1 MTGEASAETFAV
13 TGARLAG
20 RVAVVTGASS
30 GIGRASALRLAA
42 EGAHVVAADLH
53 PEPRAALPGQVPT
66 HELISGGGGSAQ
78 YVPAD
83 VTDAEAVDL
92 LVKAATGV
100 TGRLD
105 VVVNNAGRFNLAPLL
120 ETTDDKW
127 DEDLDLNLRSQFL
140 MCRRVVE
147 QYLTQEPVHEVRG
160 RIVNVASQLGV
171 TAPPN
176 AVTYAVAKA
185 GVAQL
190 TRQLAVDF
198 AAQGVIVNAV
208 GPGRILTGTH
218 PGEREYLA
226 DGTVDEATAFSL
238 ARTPFPRLGRPE
250 DVAGAILFLASDDA
264 TFVSGHLLMV
274 DGGWTAY

>member
-1 MTGEASAETFAV
+1 MTQEAFAV
-13 TGARLAG
+13 TGTRLAG
-20 RVAVVTGASS
+20 RVAIVTGASS
-30 GIGRASALRLAA
+30 GIGRATALRLAA
-42 EGAHVVAADLH
+42 ESAQVVVADLR
-53 PEPRAALPGQVPT
+53 PEPTAALPGQRPT
-66 HELISGGGGSAQ
+66 HELIEAGGGSAR
-78 YVPAD
+78 YVAAD
-83 VTDAEAVDL
+83 VTQPAEVDA
-92 LVKAATGV
+92 LVSAAAEL

-105 VVVNNAGRFNLAPLL
+105 IVVNNAGRFNLAPLL

-140 MCRRVVE
+140 MCRRVIA
-147 QYLTQEPVHEVRG
+147 QYLTQRPVDEVRG

-171 TAPPN
+171 TAPPG

-185 GVAQL
+185 GVAHL

-198 AAQGVIVNAV
+198 AAEGVIVNAV

-218 PGEREYLA
+218 PGEREYLS
-226 DGTVDEATAFSL
+226 DGTVDEATAYSL
-238 ARTPFPRLGRPE
+238 KRTPFPRLGRPE

>member
-1 MTGEASAETFAV
+1 MTEVFAV

-30 GIGRASALRLAA
+30 GIGRATALRLAA

-53 PEPRAALPGQVPT
+53 PEPRAALPGQPPT
-66 HELISGGGGSAQ
+66 DELIRAGGGAAQ
-78 YVPAD
+78 FFAAD
-83 VTDAEAVDL
+83 VRQATEVDAL
-92 LVKAATGV
+92 ISAASAV

-105 VVVNNAGRFNLAPLL
+105 VVVNNAGRFNLAPILD
-120 ETTDDKW
+120 TTEEKW
-127 DEDLDLNLRSQFL
+127 DEDMSLNVRSQFL
-140 MCRRVVE
+140 MCKRAI
-147 QYLTQEPVHEVRG
+147 TQFLLQDPVDDVRG

-185 GVAQL
+185 GVAHL

-198 AAQGVIVNAV
+198 AGDGIIVNAV

-218 PGEREYLA
+218 DGEREYLA
-226 DGTVDEATAFSL
+226 DGTIDEATAFSL
-238 ARTPFPRLGRPE
+238 KRTPFPRLGRPE

-264 TFVSGHLLMV
+264 TFISGHVLMV